1 MENVTGS
8 FIPEPDP
15 PLNNV
20 KRPLDNFGMN
30 MSDIKSDH
38 PEGGKDDAEKE
49 RVEDDKISLGRVF
62 GVSEDQVRKY
72 HVKK

>member
-15 PLNNV
+15 ALNNIE
-20 KRPLDNFGMN
+20 RPLDNFGMN
-30 MSDIKSDH
+30 MPDIKSDH
-38 PEGGKDDAEKE
+38 PEGGKNYPEKE
-49 RVEDDKISLGRVF
+49 CVEDDKISLGRVF